1 MHLKRWITALI
12 LIPIV
17 IYTVGFSPS
26 YFFYLF
32 LIIVFF
38 LGLKE
43 FYNIISAPFLFQLL
57 GYIISFLFFALIFKG
72 SMYLFLFIVSL
83 MLIIPMSF
91 FILSSRSPDKEI
103 LQDIGM
109 TMFSI
114 IYITIPFCMLMII
127 YRHPDGKAWIFFLL
141 CIVIFGDTGAFY
153 FGRLIGKHKLH
164 EKISPNKTWEGA
176 IGGLLCSVIS
186 GLMFI
191 KAFRLSDLSFS
202 SICFLVFISIIAQL
216 GDLAESFIKRSFNLK
231 DSGSILPGH
240 GGILDRIDSLLF
252 TIPFLYGYIASR

>member
-12 LIPIV
+12 LIPLV
-17 IYTVGFSPS
+17 IYAVGFSPS

-32 LIIVFF
+32 LIVVFF

-43 FYNIISAPFLFQLL
+43 FYNIISAPFLFQLF
-57 GYIISFLFFALIFKG
+57 GYIISFLFFILLFKG
-72 SMYLFLFIVSL
+72 SMYLFPLVVSL

-91 FILSSRSPDKEI
+91 FIISLRSPDKEI
-103 LQDIGM
+103 LQNIGM
-109 TMFSI
+109 TIFSI

-127 YRHPDGKAWIFFLL
+127 YRHPEGKAWIFFLL
-141 CIVIFGDTGAFY
+141 CIVVFGDTGAFY

-186 GLMFI
+186 GLMFVR
-191 KAFRLSDLSFS
+191 AFRLSEM
-202 SICFLVFISIIAQL
+202 SIFFLVFISIISQL
-216 GDLAESFIKRSFNLK
+216 GDLAESFIKRSFNVK

-252 TIPFLYGYIASR
+252 AIPFLYGYIASR